1 MDREIQQ
8 RHPHLKKYV
17 AVAIG
22 VATAVAVVAWAVSR
36 MTSDTYSTTTAGMT
50 FGDVTEGEFRDYI
63 RLNGRVETGT
73 TVQVSA
79 LETGIVESR
88 LAEEGAMVE
97 AGDVI
102 ITLHNPTLRQQIL
115 DSESQLAEKQNMLR
129 DTELAMEKERLEIKR
144 QLLEARTELAR
155 KRRAMEQQDALYK
168 ESLTSRE
175 EYLQAREDY
184 ELARESFE
192 LLRDRLSQDSVY
204 RAVQINMM
212 RESLDN
218 MRENFALVRSRA
230 DNLNIRASHAGQ
242 LGSLSAEIG
251 QSISSGQQVG
261 QINILD
267 RYKITTQIDE
277 HYIDRVEAGLKGS
290 MERGGK
296 VYEVSVAKV
305 YPEVAEGKFRADMVI
320 EGALPENIRVG
331 QTYYLTLEL
340 GNASK
345 AVMVPRG
352 SYSQTTAGKWVFVV
366 SEEGREATRRE
377 IRIGRQNP
385 DFFEVKEGLRPGER
399 IITSSYRD
407 FTEADRLKI
416 DDRD

>member
-1 MDREIQQ
+1 
-8 RHPHLKKYV
+8 
-17 AVAIG
+17 
-22 VATAVAVVAWAVSR
+22 
-36 MTSDTYSTTTAGMT
+36 
-50 FGDVTEGEFRDYI
+50 
-63 RLNGRVETGT
+63 
-73 TVQVSA
+73 
-79 LETGIVESR
+79 
-88 LAEEGAMVE
+88 
-97 AGDVI
+97 
-102 ITLHNPTLRQQIL
+102 
-115 DSESQLAEKQNMLR
+115 
-129 DTELAMEKERLEIKR
+129 
-144 QLLEARTELAR
+144 
-155 KRRAMEQQDALYK
+155 
-168 ESLTSRE
+168 
-175 EYLQAREDY
+175 
-184 ELARESFE
+184 
-192 LLRDRLSQDSVY
+192 
-204 RAVQINMM
+204 MM

-366 SEEGREATRRE
+366 SEDGREATRRE